1 MKNLILDCGGVL
13 VYPSQGAWNL
23 PCRMK
28 EILGDRAAD
37 IGTPR
42 YAEAHRAAA
51 QWLDES
57 RLMADLEEERRVR
70 LGYLREMNARMGWRL
85 TDAEVD
91 LLADD
96 FTHNIRRYGFFDDI
110 VPWLTRWK
118 ERYALGILSDAMP
131 SILVFMDQYGILKL
145 FDAVVIST
153 QIGAIKPDPG
163 MYAAILKK
171 LDADPRD
178 CLFVDD
184 RPYNLDGAVRAG
196 IPAVQM
202 ARPGFTPEY
211 LWDGP
216 VVDGFEALNALMEA

>member
-13 VYPSQGAWNL
+13 VYPSQGAWSL
-23 PCRMK
+23 PCRMR
-28 EILGDRAAD
+28 EILGDRAGD
-37 IGTPR
+37 IGTPK

-51 QWLDES
+51 KWLDES
-57 RLMADLEEERRVR
+57 RLMSDLEEERRVR
-70 LGYLREMNARMGWRL
+70 LEYLTEMNERMGWNL
-85 TDAEVD
+85 TEAEVS

-96 FTHNIRRYGFFDDI
+96 FTHNINRYGFFDDI

-118 ERYALGILSDAMP
+118 EKYTLGILSDAMP
-131 SILVFMDQYGILKL
+131 SILVFMDQYGILKF

-153 QIGAIKPDPG
+153 QIGAIKPDPR
-163 MYAAILKK
+163 MYEAILKK
-171 LDADPRD
+171 LDADPGD

-184 RPYNLDGAVRAG
+184 RPCNLDGAVRAG
-196 IPAVQM
+196 LHAVQM

-216 VVDGFEALNALMEA
+216 IADGFEALNALMEA

>member
-13 VYPSQGAWNL
+13 VYPSQGAWSL
-23 PCRMK
+23 PCRMR
-28 EILGDRAAD
+28 EILGDRAGD
-37 IGTPR
+37 IGTPK

-51 QWLDES
+51 KWLDES
-57 RLMADLEEERRVR
+57 RLMSDLEEERRVR
-70 LGYLREMNARMGWRL
+70 LGYLSEMNKRMGWQL
-85 TDAEVD
+85 TGAEVS

-96 FTHNIRRYGFFDDI
+96 FTHNILRYGFFDDI
-110 VPWLTRWK
+110 VPWLTRWREK
-118 ERYALGILSDAMP
+118 YTLGILSDAMP
-131 SILVFMDQYGILKL
+131 SILVFMDQYGILKC
-145 FDAVVIST
+145 FDEVVIST
-153 QIGAIKPDPG
+153 QVGAIKPDPR

-171 LDADPRD
+171 LDAEPAD

-184 RPYNLDGAVRAG
+184 RPCNLDGAVRAG
-196 IPAVQM
+196 LQAVQM